1 MNIIGFTFTFN
12 QPGGSGFRINIPS
25 AQQYPPMYS
34 QNEQIHYLKVL
45 HCYVPEGF
53 SKNNQKHRKLPG
65 EMSWGGV
72 AKPFRIYKP
81 SETLEEKL
89 CM

>member
-34 QNEQIHYLKVL
+34 RNEQIHYLKVF
-45 HCYVPEGF
+45 HCYVSEVSPKTI
-53 SKNNQKHRKLPG
+53 KNIEITLIQRKFGLG
-65 EMSWGGV
+65 EMIG
-72 AKPFRIYKP
+72 
-81 SETLEEKL
+81 
-89 CM
+89 C